1 MVNSGLEV
9 VGVSFVHG
17 HPRRGGWV
25 MAHVRRPNRAAPGQL
40 PLLLAVPLPRAP
52 VEGGG
57 ATSVPDPE
65 EVSSARKPAIA
76 RS

>member
-1 MVNSGLEV
+1 
-9 VGVSFVHG
+9 
-17 HPRRGGWV
+17 V

-52 VEGGG
+52 AEGG
-57 ATSVPDPE
+57 ATSVPDSE
-65 EVSSARKPAIA
+65 VVSSARKSAIA